1 MQKTKTIYYSDPL
14 NEDFGPT
21 PHNLKKITGN
31 YRYNRDNIFIR
42 FFDFLTYRFI
52 LTPIAFIY
60 TKLIAR
66 IKLANKHLLKDLK
79 KEGVIVYANHTHA
92 QADAFGPPV
101 HFFPKKVTLVTNSA
115 NVSLPIL
122 GNLTKAWGAF
132 PLPEDYTAS
141 KRFVKEFALRLKRKG
156 VVIIYPEAHLW
167 PFYTG
172 IRPFTHNNFAYS
184 VKFNVKSYA
193 LTSTYQK
200 SKKGKLKRIVYL
212 DGPFTVDEKLSSKDA
227 SVKLRDAIYE
237 VMKKRSKLSTYEKIR
252 YVKRSE

>member
-1 MQKTKTIYYSDPL
+1 MKKTKTIYYSDPL

-21 PHNLKKITGN
+21 PRNLKKITGN
-31 YRYNRDNIFIR
+31 YRYNRDNIFVR
-42 FFDFLTYRFI
+42 LFDFLTYRFI

-60 TKLIAR
+60 TKVIAR

-122 GNLTKAWGAF
+122 GNLTKAWGAL

-141 KRFVKEFALRLKRKG
+141 KRFVKEFELRLKRKG
-156 VVIIYPEAHLW
+156 VMVIYPEAHLW

-172 IRPFTHNNFAYS
+172 IRPFTHNSFSYS
-184 VKFNVKSYA
+184 AKFNVKSYA

-200 SKKGKLKRIVYL
+200 DKKGKLKRVVYL
-212 DGPFTVDEKLSSKDA
+212 DGPFLLKEGLSDKEQA
-227 SVKLRDAIYE
+227 IALRDEIYE
-237 VMKKRSKLSTYEKIR
+237 VMKKRSKLSTYEKIK
-252 YVKRSE
+252 YVKRNK

>member
-1 MQKTKTIYYSDPL
+1 MQKSKTINYSDPL
-14 NEDFGPT
+14 NEDFGPQ
-21 PHNLKKITGN
+21 PRNLKKITGQ
-31 YRYNRDNIFIR
+31 YRYNRDNIFVR
-42 FFDFLTYRFI
+42 LFDFLTYRFI
-52 LTPIAFIY
+52 LMPIAFIY

-79 KEGVIVYANHTHA
+79 KEGAIVYANHTHA
-92 QADAFGPPV
+92 QADAFSPTM

-122 GNLTKAWGAF
+122 GNVTKAWGAL

-141 KRFVKEFALRLKRKG
+141 KRFVKEFELRLKRKG
-156 VVIIYPEAHLW
+156 VVVIYPEAHLW

-193 LTSTYQK
+193 LTSTYQRG
-200 SKKGKLKRIVYL
+200 KKGKLKRIVYL
-212 DGPFTVDEKLSSKDA
+212 DGPFIVDEKLNSKDA
-227 SVKLRDAIYE
+227 SVKLRNEIYE
-237 VMKKRSKLSTYEKIR
+237 VMNERSKLSTYEKYR
-252 YVKRSE
+252 YVKRSK

>member
-1 MQKTKTIYYSDPL
+1 MKKTKTIYYSDPL

-21 PHNLKKITGN
+21 PRNLKKITGN
-31 YRYNRDNIFIR
+31 YRYNRDNIFVR
-42 FFDFLTYRFI
+42 LFDFLTYRFI

-60 TKLIAR
+60 TKVIAR

-92 QADAFGPPV
+92 QADAFGPTI
-101 HFFPKKVTLVTNSA
+101 HFFPRKVSLVTNSA

-122 GNLTKAWGAF
+122 GNLTKAWGAL

-141 KRFVKEFALRLKRKG
+141 KRFVKEFELRLKRKG
-156 VVIIYPEAHLW
+156 VMVIYPEAHLW

-172 IRPFTHNNFAYS
+172 IRPFTHNSFSYS
-184 VKFNVKSYA
+184 AKFNVKSYA

-200 SKKGKLKRIVYL
+200 DKKGKLKRVVYL
-212 DGPFTVDEKLSSKDA
+212 DGPFLLKEGLSDKEQA
-227 SVKLRDAIYE
+227 IALRDEIYE
-237 VMKKRSKLSTYEKIR
+237 VMKKRSKLSTYEKIK
-252 YVKRSE
+252 YVKRNK

>member
-156 VVIIYPEAHLW
+156 VVIIYPKTHL
-167 PFYTG
+167 
-172 IRPFTHNNFAYS
+172 
-184 VKFNVKSYA
+184 
-193 LTSTYQK
+193 
-200 SKKGKLKRIVYL
+200 
-212 DGPFTVDEKLSSKDA
+212 
-227 SVKLRDAIYE
+227 
-237 VMKKRSKLSTYEKIR
+237 
-252 YVKRSE
+252 